1 MEFYHVKLGNWQV
14 LKVPQIDIAHQ
25 NPMPSLSNIILVRSE
40 AEGSKDLFL

>member
-25 NPMPSLSNIILVRSE
+25 NLMPSLSNIILVQKIFSYN
-40 AEGSKDLFL
+40 FLQED